1 MLEAGDFWV
10 MASDIE
16 KGLDERK
23 QEQYKKWWE
32 LPSEKHNIAV
42 GIFWRK
48 KTKTQTNAKTK
59 QKNQNNPTLWRGRS
73 HGNRSDFYPLDCYC
87 L

>member
-16 KGLDERK
+16 KGLDQRK

-48 KTKTQTNAKTK
+48 KTKTQTPNKCQNQTKNPKTT
-59 QKNQNNPTLWRGRS
+59 QPFGEVEVMETEVTFT
-73 HGNRSDFYPLDCYC
+73 H
-87 L
+87 

>member
-1 MLEAGDFWV
+1 MLAAGDFWV

-23 QEQYKKWWE
+23 QEQYKKCWE

-48 KTKTQTNAKTK
+48 KTKTQTNGKTKPKKTK
-59 QKNQNNPTLWRGRS
+59 QPNPLER
-73 HGNRSDFYPLDCYC
+73 
-87 L
+87 